1 MIHSQLNYLIAQ
13 QNVDELHRVAERRR
27 FARRI
32 RADRPAPRGL
42 ARLRPAFVA
51 RRSAVISD
59 PA

>member
-1 MIHSQLNYLIAQ
+1 MIHTQLSYLIAQ
-13 QNVDELHRVAERRR
+13 QNVDELHRAAERRR

-32 RADRPAPRGL
+32 RADRPVSSGL

-51 RRSAVISD
+51 RRSLVISD